1 MTRSSCV
8 VTQPGAGS
16 AAWTAACAFSAA
28 ERAENAPRY
37 GAMFWL
43 SLKKF
48 VGS

>member
-8 VTQPGAGS
+8 VALPGAGS
-16 AAWTAACAFSAA
+16 AAWTAACAT
-28 ERAENAPRY
+28 RY

-43 SLKKF
+43 SLKKL